1 MASDRIF
8 GLIILITAVA
18 YIAAATQIQTNF
30 FSGEYLPK
38 LFPIL
43 IGAVAAISSLVLV
56 FKPDPDPEWPDGRTW
71 GNLLV
76 AVIVLAFY
84 SVLIKPLG
92 FILPTAI
99 AASILSYQISPQP
112 MKAILAGVG
121 LSLGL
126 FVVFKFI
133 LMLGNVVAYR
143 IPTPAKL
150 WDAIS
155 ILIPFVG
162 H

>member
-1 MASDRIF
+1 
-8 GLIILITAVA
+8 
-18 YIAAATQIQTNF
+18 
-30 FSGEYLPK
+30 
-38 LFPIL
+38 
-43 IGAVAAISSLVLV
+43 VAALASLVLV
-56 FKPDPDPEWPDGRTW
+56 FKPDPDPEWPEGRTW

-84 SVLIKPLG
+84 SVLMSPLG

-99 AASILSYQISPQP
+99 AASILSYQISPSP
-112 MKAILAGVG
+112 KKAILAGVG